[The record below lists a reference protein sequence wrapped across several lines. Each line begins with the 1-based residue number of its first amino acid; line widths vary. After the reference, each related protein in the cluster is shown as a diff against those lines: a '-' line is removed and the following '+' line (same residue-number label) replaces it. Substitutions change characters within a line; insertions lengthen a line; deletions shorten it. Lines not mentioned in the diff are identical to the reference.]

1 MIDLSLWKDTP
12 RKSIVVFM
20 LAVFCVFASF
30 GFVNDVMDLGRV
42 PVVRFSVMTVLIGVF
57 AVGYAIGGFMFRS
70 EWWKV
75 LIPWFVL
82 QFIVLGFVGHWL
94 PDAAKQPE
102 TLAQAMT
109 RLQDRMTFDGIG
121 IILTVSLGYA
131 GFVFVFIW
139 EGRRYLQ
146 SQKEKAVLEGEMA
159 AAREIQELIL
169 PGASGAF
176 PGFHVE
182 SVYRPAQQVGG
193 DFFQVLPAGSDG
205 LLVVV
210 GDVAGKGLPAAMLVS
225 MLVGSIR
232 VVAEESCDP
241 CLMLQKLNDR
251 LMGRT
256 RGGFCTALA
265 AHIAGDGQVTIAN
278 AGHLAPYLDGE
289 EIQMPG
295 ALPLG
300 IVDGAQYETTSLF
313 IAPGSRLVFY
323 SDGVVEAM
331 NENGALFGFER
342 ARAMSSASASE
353 VVEAAVKFGQSDD
366 ITVVTIERQMVAVGA
381 FSEG

>member
-1 MIDLSLWKDTP
+1 MIDYTLWKNTS
-12 RKSIVVFM
+12 RKSVVVFM

-42 PVVRFSVMTVLIGVF
+42 PVVRFSVMTVLIGIF
-57 AVGYAIGGFMFRS
+57 AVGYAVGGFTFRS
-70 EWWKV
+70 NWWKA
-75 LIPWFVL
+75 LIPWFIL
-82 QFIVLGFVGHWL
+82 QFIVLGLVGHWL
-94 PDAAKQPE
+94 PDVAKQPE
-102 TLAQAMT
+102 TMSQAMT
-109 RLQDRMTFDGIG
+109 RLQGRMTFDGLG

-131 GFVFVFIW
+131 GFVFVFVW

-159 AAREIQELIL
+159 AAREIQEVIL
-169 PGASGAF
+169 PGASGVF
-176 PGFHVE
+176 PGFRVE
-182 SVYRPAQQVGG
+182 SVYRPSQQVGG
-193 DFFQVLPAGSDG
+193 DFFQVLPAGRDG

-232 VVAEESCDP
+232 GVAEESCDP
-241 CLMLQKLNDR
+241 SLMLQKLNDR

-265 AHIAGDGQVTIAN
+265 AHMDGNGQVTIAN

-289 EIQMPG
+289 EIPTPG

-300 IVDGAQYETTSLF
+300 IMDGVQFETMSF
-313 IAPGSRLVFY
+313 IIEPGSRLVFY

-331 NENGALFGFER
+331 DESGALFGFER
-342 ARAMSSASASE
+342 ARAMSSTSAFE

-366 ITVVTIERQMVAVGA
+366 ITVVTVERLMAAVGIG
-381 FSEG
+381 S